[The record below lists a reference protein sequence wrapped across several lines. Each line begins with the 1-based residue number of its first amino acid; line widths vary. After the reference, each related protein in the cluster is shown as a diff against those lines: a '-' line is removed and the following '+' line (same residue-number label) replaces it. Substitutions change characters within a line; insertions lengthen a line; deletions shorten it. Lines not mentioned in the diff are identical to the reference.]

1 MLTNKLILKFAQ
13 YYPWKILLTIVFGF
27 SGALF
32 NGVSTTLIVPV
43 VLSLLNQTVDLKEAP
58 PIIKFLLMPFTEV
71 PADYRL
77 TVMASSIV
85 LAISFKNLAGY
96 SSTLLAASLT
106 RNLTADLREAGLK
119 LLLDV
124 DLDFYSKMKVGDLI
138 NRLGAEVGRTANAI
152 STTIQVIITA
162 ITVFVFIAL
171 LVAIS
176 WELTLVSSLLLSFV
190 ALVNQFA
197 ITRSKYFGKLLSEAS
212 KAYSVRVL
220 ETLSGIRLVKA
231 TSNEEREYEQIKQ
244 LIRDREKADF
254 QSEANYAAISPLTEV
269 SSIIALLLIVF
280 LGRTFFADQVQSIS
294 TVLLTYLLVL
304 FRLLPQISQL
314 NSARSHLANT
324 SASVEVVNDF
334 LRRDNKHFMVNGR
347 LPYSG
352 LKEAIHFKDISFS
365 YPDHAEVVLSDINLY
380 LPRGTTL
387 ALVGGTGAGKTT
399 LADLLPRF
407 YDPTSGCILIDG
419 RDLREFDLK
428 TLRQSMGIVSQHT
441 FLFNDTVRNN
451 IAYARPD
458 ATEEEIM
465 EAANRANAYEF
476 IVDLPE
482 GFNTVIGDRGDR
494 LSGGERQRIAIARA
508 LLQNP
513 EILIL
518 DEATSALDTVSERLV
533 QLALEELSRN
543 RTTLVIAHRLST
555 VQKAHQIAVLKKGRV
570 VELGSH
576 EELLRKKG
584 GDYARLYS
592 MQFLQQVSRDEALIR
607 ASYEIRSRLNPM
619 MGFLRLLADDMVDS
633 QEERDELIKESSV
646 SASRILEILE
656 EIEDYVRLRRSL

>member
-1 MLTNKLILKFAQ
+1 MFTNKLILKFAQ
-13 YYPWKILLTIVFGF
+13 YYPGKIFLTIALGF

-43 VLSLLNQTVDLKEAP
+43 ILSLLNQTVDLKEAP
-58 PIIKFLLMPFTEV
+58 PIIKFLLMPFVGV
-71 PADYRL
+71 PADYRI
-77 TVMASSIV
+77 TVMAISIV

-96 SSTLLAASLT
+96 GSTLLSVSLT

-152 STTIQVIITA
+152 STTIQLIITA
-162 ITVFVFIAL
+162 ITVFVFIGL

-197 ITRSKYFGKLLSEAS
+197 ISRSKYFGKLLSEAS

-220 ETLSGIRLVKA
+220 ETLSGIRLVKS

-244 LIRDREKADF
+244 LIREREKADF

-280 LGRTFFADQVQSIS
+280 LGRTFFAEQMQSIS

-365 YPDHAEVVLSDINLY
+365 YPDHAEIVLSDINLY

-387 ALVGGTGAGKTT
+387 ALVGGTGSGKTT

-407 YDPTSGCILIDG
+407 YDPTRGSILIDG

-451 IAYARPD
+451 IAYARPE

-555 VQKAHQIAVLKKGRV
+555 VQKADQIAVLKKGRV

-592 MQFLQQVSRDEALIR
+592 MQFLQQVTRDEALFR

-633 QEERDELIKESSV
+633 QEERDELVKESSV

-656 EIEDYVRLRRSL
+656 EIEDYVRLRRGS

>member
-1 MLTNKLILKFAQ
+1 MLTNKLIFKFAQ
-13 YYPWKILLTIVFGF
+13 YYPWKIILTIVFGF

-58 PIIKFLLMPFTEV
+58 PIIKFLLMPFTEI
-71 PADYRL
+71 PAEYRL

-96 SSTLLAASLT
+96 SSTLLSASLT

-197 ITRSKYFGKLLSEAS
+197 INRSKHFGKLLSEAS

-220 ETLSGIRLVKA
+220 ETLSGIRLVKS

-244 LIRDREKADF
+244 LIREREKADF

-280 LGRTFFADQVQSIS
+280 LGRTFFADQLQSIS

-314 NSARSHLANT
+314 NNARSHLANT
-324 SASVEVVNDF
+324 SASVDVVNDF

-387 ALVGGTGAGKTT
+387 ALVGGTGSGKTT

-407 YDPTSGCILIDG
+407 YDPTKGSILIDG
-419 RDLREFDLK
+419 CDLREFDLK

-451 IAYARPD
+451 IAYARPE
-458 ATEEEIM
+458 ATDEEIM

-592 MQFLQQVSRDEALIR
+592 MQFLQQVTRDEALIR

-656 EIEDYVRLRRSL
+656 EIEDYVRLRRGS

>member
-1 MLTNKLILKFAQ
+1 MFTNKLILKFAQ
-13 YYPWKILLTIVFGF
+13 YYPFKIFLTIALGF

-43 VLSLLNQTVDLKEAP
+43 ILSLLNQTVDLKEAP
-58 PIIKFLLMPFTEV
+58 PIIKFLLMPF
-71 PADYRL
+71 AGISDDSRL
-77 TVMASSIV
+77 IVMAMSII
-85 LAISFKNLAGY
+85 LAISLKNVAGY
-96 SSTLLAASLT
+96 GSTLLSASLT

-152 STTIQVIITA
+152 STTIQLVISS
-162 ITVFVFIAL
+162 ITVFVFISL
-171 LVAIS
+171 LLAIS

-197 ITRSKYFGKLLSEAS
+197 ISRSKYYGKLLSEAS

-220 ETLSGIRLVKA
+220 ETLSGIRLVKS
-231 TSNEEREYEQIKQ
+231 TSNEEREYEQIKL
-244 LIRDREKADF
+244 LIREREKADF

-280 LGRTFFADQVQSIS
+280 LGRTFFADQLQSIS

-304 FRLLPQISQL
+304 FRVLPQISQL

-334 LRRDNKHFMVNGR
+334 LRRDNKNFMINGR
-347 LPYSG
+347 VPYSG
-352 LKEAIHFKDISFS
+352 LHEGIEFKDISFC

-387 ALVGGTGAGKTT
+387 ALVGGTGSGKTT

-407 YDPTSGCILIDG
+407 YDPTYGSILIDG
-419 RDLREFDLK
+419 RNLREFDLK
-428 TLRQSMGIVSQHT
+428 TLRKSMGIVSQHT

-451 IAYARPD
+451 IAYARPE
-458 ATEEEIM
+458 ASEEEIM

-476 IVDLPE
+476 IVDLPQ

-518 DEATSALDTVSERLV
+518 DEATSSLDTVSERLV

-555 VQKAHQIAVLKKGRV
+555 VQKADKIAVLKKGRV

-592 MQFLQQVSRDEALIR
+592 MQFLQQVTRDEALIR
-607 ASYEIRSRLNPM
+607 ASYEIRTRLNPM
-619 MGFLRLLADDMVDS
+619 MGFLRLLADDLVDS
-633 QEERDELIKESSV
+633 QEERDELIKESSI

>member
-1 MLTNKLILKFAQ
+1 
-13 YYPWKILLTIVFGF
+13 
-27 SGALF
+27 
-32 NGVSTTLIVPV
+32 
-43 VLSLLNQTVDLKEAP
+43 
-58 PIIKFLLMPFTEV
+58 
-71 PADYRL
+71 
-77 TVMASSIV
+77 
-85 LAISFKNLAGY
+85 
-96 SSTLLAASLT
+96 
-106 RNLTADLREAGLK
+106 
-119 LLLDV
+119 
-124 DLDFYSKMKVGDLI
+124 
-138 NRLGAEVGRTANAI
+138 
-152 STTIQVIITA
+152 
-162 ITVFVFIAL
+162 
-171 LVAIS
+171 
-176 WELTLVSSLLLSFV
+176 
-190 ALVNQFA
+190 
-197 ITRSKYFGKLLSEAS
+197 
-212 KAYSVRVL
+212 
-220 ETLSGIRLVKA
+220 
-231 TSNEEREYEQIKQ
+231 
-244 LIRDREKADF
+244 
-254 QSEANYAAISPLTEV
+254 
-269 SSIIALLLIVF
+269 
-280 LGRTFFADQVQSIS
+280 
-294 TVLLTYLLVL
+294 
-304 FRLLPQISQL
+304 
-314 NSARSHLANT
+314 
-324 SASVEVVNDF
+324 
-334 LRRDNKHFMVNGR
+334 MVNGR

-407 YDPTSGCILIDG
+407 YDPTRGSILIDG

-646 SASRILEILE
+646 SAARILEILE

>member
-407 YDPTSGCILIDG
+407 YDPTRGSILIDG

-646 SASRILEILE
+646 SAARILEILE

>member
-1 MLTNKLILKFAQ
+1 MFTNKLILKFAQ
-13 YYPWKILLTIVFGF
+13 YYPFKIFLTIALGF

-43 VLSLLNQTVDLKEAP
+43 ILSLLNQTVDLKEAP
-58 PIIKFLLMPFTEV
+58 PIIKFLLMPF
-71 PADYRL
+71 AGISDDSRL
-77 TVMASSIV
+77 IVMAMSII
-85 LAISFKNLAGY
+85 LAISLKNVAGY
-96 SSTLLAASLT
+96 GSTLLSASLT

-152 STTIQVIITA
+152 STTIQLVISS
-162 ITVFVFIAL
+162 ITVFVFISL
-171 LVAIS
+171 LLAIS

-197 ITRSKYFGKLLSEAS
+197 ISRSKYYGKLLSEAS

-220 ETLSGIRLVKA
+220 ETLSGIRLVKS
-231 TSNEEREYEQIKQ
+231 TSNEEREYEQIKL
-244 LIRDREKADF
+244 LIREREKADF

-280 LGRTFFADQVQSIS
+280 LGRTFFADQLQSIS

-304 FRLLPQISQL
+304 FRVLPQISQL

-334 LRRDNKHFMVNGR
+334 LRRDNKNFMINGR
-347 LPYSG
+347 VPYSG
-352 LKEAIHFKDISFS
+352 LHEGIEFKEISFC

-387 ALVGGTGAGKTT
+387 ALVGGTGSGKTT

-407 YDPTSGCILIDG
+407 YDPTYGSILIDG
-419 RDLREFDLK
+419 RNLREFDLK
-428 TLRQSMGIVSQHT
+428 TLRKSMGIVSQHT

-451 IAYARPD
+451 IAYARPE
-458 ATEEEIM
+458 ASEEEIM

-476 IVDLPE
+476 IVDLPQ

-518 DEATSALDTVSERLV
+518 DEATSSLDTVSERLV

-555 VQKAHQIAVLKKGRV
+555 VQKADKIAVLKKGRV

-592 MQFLQQVSRDEALIR
+592 MQFLQQVTRDEALIR
-607 ASYEIRSRLNPM
+607 ASYEIRTRLNPM
-619 MGFLRLLADDMVDS
+619 MGFLRLLADDLVDS
-633 QEERDELIKESSV
+633 QEERDELIKESSI